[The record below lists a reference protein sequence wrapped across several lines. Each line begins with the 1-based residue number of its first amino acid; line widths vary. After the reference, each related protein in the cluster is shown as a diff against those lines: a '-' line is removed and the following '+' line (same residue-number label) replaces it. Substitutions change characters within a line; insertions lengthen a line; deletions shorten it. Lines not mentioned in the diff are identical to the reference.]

1 MKRVEASMRR
11 YFLSLTT
18 LLLLWGSS
26 LVGVHAM
33 SLDQIT
39 EQMAQSH
46 IMREPHMEVE
56 QRVELRAALV
66 LRWTFTNQVTRNGNR
81 IEMEVGRGAPSFMPD
96 EMASDLIDIHDSL
109 ANFDLS
115 LVETEEMDDG
125 SVRYV
130 IDGTRKPSL
139 SSGAEGGRL
148 WIQADPWVITRAEL
162 RYSWVRLEVDQWY
175 RQENGRWVLDR
186 QEALA
191 RPLGARLV
199 VEYDDYWFGDA

>member
-1 MKRVEASMRR
+1 MRR
-11 YFLSLTT
+11 VFLLLTT
-18 LLLLWGSS
+18 TFMLWMST
-26 LVGVHAM
+26 LGVTAM
-33 SLDQIT
+33 SLEQIT
-39 EQMAQSH
+39 AEMERSQV
-46 IMREPHMEVE
+46 MREPHMKFE

-66 LRWTFTNQVTRNGNR
+66 LRWTFVNQVTRNENR
-81 IEMEVGRGAPSFMPD
+81 IEMEVGSGAPSFMPD
-96 EMASDLIDIHDSL
+96 EMASDLIDIQHSL

-115 LVETEEMDDG
+115 LVGTEELDDG
-125 SVRYV
+125 SVLYI
-130 IDGTRKPSL
+130 IDGTRKDSL

-162 RYSWVRLEVDQWY
+162 RYSWGRLEVDQWY